1 MSLYKDHINN
11 FGQDMWLIM
20 PYAKWKRSVGHIHN
34 PRKKWMDLENES
46 KYLVQAQHVLEI
58 A

>member
-1 MSLYKDHINN
+1 
-11 FGQDMWLIM
+11 MWLIM